1 MNETTKV
8 ICTTVSGIVTALVLG
23 EVFGNAISR
32 PIAAWRQRK
41 NQVNVTNLASLI
53 DVMNQR
59 ICDLEEK
66 INKEEA

>member
-8 ICTTVSGIVTALVLG
+8 ICTTVSVIVSALVLG
-23 EVFGNAISR
+23 EVFGNAILR
-32 PIAAWRQRK
+32 TKAAWRQRK
-41 NQVNVTNLASLI
+41 NQVNVPNLASLI